1 MTVKFPTFYAALMA
15 LGKDDVQRASALR
28 TSYKS
33 LKRLKQRLPIQIG
46 TLCNAPELLRAL
58 ADDAES
64 MQKEK
69 AA

>member
-1 MTVKFPTFYAALMA
+1 MTPEFPAFYAALMA
-15 LGKDDVQRASALR
+15 LGKDDVERANALH

-46 TLCNAPELLRAL
+46 TLCNAPALLRAL

-64 MQKEK
+64 MQKE
-69 AA
+69 ATP